1 MEYKIYV
8 CRKRAKFKAI
18 CGQVNIRYGT
28 ILNCQGG
35 FLILNDLPV
44 CSVTS
49 RNADEA
55 EPRPQC
61 PVGEDLG

>member
-1 MEYKIYV
+1 MEYKIYI

-44 CSVTS
+44 W
-49 RNADEA
+49 
-55 EPRPQC
+55 
-61 PVGEDLG
+61 